1 MEEHGLFAGKVLWVD
16 LTEGG
21 VKEEP
26 LNCDLAQKYIGGWG
40 MNARL
45 AYDLIPAGMDAYH
58 PEMPLIFGAG
68 LLSGTP
74 SPGSPKGFLT
84 TKDAASGTVYTA
96 VAGLLFA
103 TALKWAGYDHMVI
116 VQIFP
121 GQFPGMSGIIR
132 ICYGRII
139 KGWIEEIRDQAFD
152 TKAQPFFKHGIDDE

>member
-26 LNCDLAQKYIGGWG
+26 LNYDLAQKYIGGWG

-45 AYDLIPAGMDAYH
+45 AHDLIPAGMDAYD

-96 VAGLLFA
+96 VGSLLFA

-116 VQIFP
+116 KGKADKPVYL
-121 GQFPGMSGIIR
+121 R
-132 ICYGRII
+132 VEDEDVEICDAGEFWGRDVRETMAAL
-139 KGWIEEIRDQAFD
+139 KK
-152 TKAQPFFKHGIDDE
+152 TP